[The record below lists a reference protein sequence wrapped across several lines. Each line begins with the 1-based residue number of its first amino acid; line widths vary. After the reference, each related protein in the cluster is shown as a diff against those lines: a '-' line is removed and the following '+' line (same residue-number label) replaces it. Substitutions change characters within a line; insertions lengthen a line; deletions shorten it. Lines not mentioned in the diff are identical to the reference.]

1 MSGVKRNIIAE
12 AVAQGKSTV
21 QANED
26 LKKDQKEEKGKVDNQ
41 GEEKHDRN

>member
-12 AVAQGKSTV
+12 AVAQGKSTA

-26 LKKDQKEEKGKVDNQ
+26 LKNDQKEEKGTADNK
-41 GEEKHDRN
+41 GEEKHTN